1 MADRFA
7 AAGMMAG
14 HPNET
19 LPDGL
24 RNIGFALHVGGED
37 AAYERNIIASAWKQK
52 LDALQQ
58 KDPSGYSHQVV
69 VHEGKGHWMDRQ
81 ETMAL
86 DWMATFTRNPYP
98 NKTVWVQDDV
108 LHNQFYWLG
117 VDEPKARTKII
128 ASIEGQTITI
138 HETDVKKND
147 RVFERCACQS
157 R

>member
-1 MADRFA
+1 M
-7 AAGMMAG
+7 
-14 HPNET
+14 ET
-19 LPDGL
+19 KI
-24 RNIGFALHVGGED
+24 RCVTT
-37 AAYERNIIASAWKQK
+37 
-52 LDALQQ
+52 

-81 ETMAL
+81 ETVAL

-98 NKTVWVQDDV
+98 NKIVWVQDDV

-138 HETDVKKND
+138 HETDVKKMTVYLND
-147 RVFERCACQS
+147 VLVNLDEPIILNYQDREITTITLPRNIQTVQKTFRDPKNYYTAS
-157 R
+157 FTFRLP